1 MEPTDAGKN
10 NPLPLKILVAT
21 LTCKRPRML
30 ADLLR
35 SWKSLVLPPCCEVF
49 FAVIENDCAPVSAHV
64 VEDFSA
70 QMSRPAAYRLEQ
82 RAGIPFA
89 RNAAVDL
96 AVELEMDLLAFVD
109 DDEVVDAMWLAELVA
124 THRETDAVLIGGPVS
139 ASGPGTPLSP
149 WKTRMLEGIKAR
161 CERNA
166 KRNAVKSAKGQA
178 NRIAIVTN
186 NWLAHISLFTVHEL
200 RFSEVH
206 GVSGG
211 SDTSFDRAV
220 TQKGLPKA
228 WAPAAQVVE
237 TIPAS
242 RLSFRY
248 QFRRS
253 RDQSIVSTRRKKQ
266 SGSLKAVVSLVPLIL
281 LRLIGAVLFLSSIPL
296 NGGQALVGAARSLG
310 WVYGRI
316 LGLFGFESRLYD
328 KITGS

>member
-1 MEPTDAGKN
+1 MAPTDAGKKT
-10 NPLPLKILVAT
+10 PPALRVLVAT

-35 SWKSLVLPPCCEVF
+35 SWKALVVPPDCEVH
-49 FAVIENDCAPVSAHV
+49 FAVIENDRAPASAHV

-70 QMSRPAAYRLEQ
+70 QMPHPLAYRLEQ

-96 AVELEMDLLAFVD
+96 AIELEMDLLAFVD
-109 DDEVVDAMWLAELVA
+109 DDEVVDPMWLAELVA
-124 THRETDAVLIGGPVS
+124 TYRDTGALLIGGPV
-139 ASGPGTPLSP
+139 AAAGPAAALSP
-149 WKTRMLEGIKAR
+149 WQTRMLDGIKAR
-161 CERNA
+161 YERNA
-166 KRNAVKSAKGQA
+166 RRNALKSARGQA
-178 NRIAIVTN
+178 DRIAIVTN
-186 NWLAHISLFTVHEL
+186 NWLAHASLFTEHGL
-200 RFSEVH
+200 RFSEAH

-220 TQKGLPKA
+220 TKMGLPKA
-228 WAPAAQVVE
+228 WAEAARVVE

-266 SGSLKAVVSLVPLIL
+266 SGDFKALVSLVPLIL
-281 LRLIGAVLFLSSIPL
+281 LRLVGAVLFLSSIPVR
-296 NGGQALVGAARSLG
+296 GRQALVGVARSLG

>member
-1 MEPTDAGKN
+1 MEPPDAGTN
-10 NPLPLKILVAT
+10 NPPPLKILVAT
-21 LTCKRPRML
+21 LTCKRPNML
-30 ADLLR
+30 ADLMR
-35 SWKSLVLPPCCEVF
+35 SWKGLVLPCRCDVF
-49 FAVIENDCAPVSAHV
+49 FAVIENDRTPVSAHV

-70 QMSRPAAYRLEQ
+70 RMPHPVVYRLEQ

-96 AVELEMDLLAFVD
+96 AVEQDMDLLAFVD

-124 THRETDAVLIGGPVS
+124 TYRETDAVLIGGPV
-139 ASGPGTPLSP
+139 AAKGPGTPLSA
-149 WKTRMLEGIKAR
+149 WKTHMLDGIKAR
-161 CERNA
+161 YDRNA
-166 KRNAVKSAKGQA
+166 RRNAVTSARGRA

-186 NWLAHISLFTVHEL
+186 NWLAHTSLFTVHKL
-200 RFSEVH
+200 RFSEAH
-206 GVSGG
+206 DISGG

-228 WAPAAQVVE
+228 WAPAARVVE

-266 SGSLKAVVSLVPLIL
+266 SGSLKARVSLLPLIV
-281 LRLIGAVLFLSSIPL
+281 LRLIGAVLFLSSIPVK
-296 NGGQALVGAARSLG
+296 GGQALVGVARSLG

-316 LGLFGFESRLYD
+316 LGLLGFESRLYE

>member
-1 MEPTDAGKN
+1 MASTVADKEDP
-10 NPLPLKILVAT
+10 PLRVLVAT

-35 SWKSLVLPPCCEVF
+35 SWTTLVMPPGCEVS
-49 FAVIENDCAPVSAHV
+49 FAVIENDRSPASAHV
-64 VEDFSA
+64 VEEFSA
-70 QMSRPAAYRLEQ
+70 LMSRPLAYRLEQ

-109 DDEVVDAMWLAELVA
+109 DDEVVDPMWLAELVA
-124 THRETDAVLIGGPVS
+124 TYRATGALLIGGPV
-139 ASGPGTPLSP
+139 AATGPDVQLSP
-149 WKTRMLEGIKAR
+149 WRARMLEGIKAR
-161 CERNA
+161 YERNA
-166 KRNAVKSAKGQA
+166 RRNAITSARGQA
-178 NRIAIVTN
+178 DRIAIVTN
-186 NWLAHISLFTVHEL
+186 NWLAHVSLFTVHGL
-200 RFSEVH
+200 RFSEAH
-206 GVSGG
+206 DVSGG

-220 TQKGLPKA
+220 RKKGLPKA
-228 WAPAAQVVE
+228 WAEAARVVE
-237 TIPAS
+237 TIPES

-266 SGSLKAVVSLVPLIL
+266 SGDLKAVVSLVPLVL
-281 LRLIGAVLFLSSIPL
+281 VRLIGAMLFLSSIPL
-296 NGGQALVGAARSLG
+296 KGRQALVGVARSLG